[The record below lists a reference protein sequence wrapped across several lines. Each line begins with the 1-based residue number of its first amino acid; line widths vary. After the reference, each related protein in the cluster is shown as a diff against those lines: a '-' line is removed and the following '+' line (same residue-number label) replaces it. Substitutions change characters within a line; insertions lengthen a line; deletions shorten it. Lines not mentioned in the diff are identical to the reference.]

1 MRRLFNHRFFARERR
16 RYLPA
21 FLRPSHLRYRT
32 GTLIL
37 VLSLLLLGLM
47 YLMSTATRDSAWF
60 GSFYSLLL
68 VLNTLV
74 LLGLGALIALNIS
87 RLVFQV
93 RQRRPG
99 AKLTVRLMILF
110 VVLSIAPVGVVY
122 YFSLEF
128 LHRSIDSWF
137 NVDVESSLANALE
150 LSRTSLGLRRRE
162 LLAQTERLALDVAG
176 LDDDQIIPALDDA
189 RRLSGAAEISLI
201 GARGQIIGT
210 SSIDPGAAIQ
220 PNRPNDAVIAQAR
233 QSGDYIGLDTIA
245 DKGLHARVVVLVD
258 WRAAA
263 GGTRFDGRVAASEDR
278 LLQALFP
285 VTERMNDLAD
295 SVETS
300 FARYR
305 TLDYLRKQLKLSFTL
320 TLSIILLMILFMA
333 VYAALHSARRVV
345 APLRDLSKGT
355 KAVAGG
361 DYDTQLPGT
370 TDDEIGFLVASFNE
384 MTRAL
389 KQARDDNRA
398 SQQQVEAQRAYLATV
413 LRRLSAGVLALDS
426 GHRITTANHAAEEIL
441 DIDLDFRSG
450 VVLDTLAT
458 TRPALEP
465 LVRAIQDRIGSSMK
479 AMPARDWRVQVEVDT
494 PRGRRSLM
502 CSAAPLAG
510 GEGHV
515 IVLDDVTELM
525 QAQRNAAWSEV
536 ARRLAH
542 EIKNPLTP
550 IRLSAE
556 RLRLKYLPTVK
567 GAEAEQM
574 DRLTRTIVQ
583 QVDSLQ
589 AMINAFSDYARP
601 PAMRRTRVDLK
612 SLVLDI
618 VELYRAATPSIR
630 FETRLEPSPMTI
642 RADPDR
648 LRQLLHNLLKN
659 AVEACADSTANTNSG
674 EDRSRIAGDAD
685 DSGDAGAPPK
695 PPPKPKEGEVVIGTR
710 SDLEGGKLL
719 LSVQD
724 NGPGFPEE
732 LTTTAFEPY
741 ITSKSRGSGLGLAIV
756 KKIVEEH
763 TGEISVRNLER
774 GGALVEI
781 VLPQNSDPDPS
792 NGALGSDTGE
802 SSKPPGAKS

>member
-1 MRRLFNHRFFARERR
+1 MLRSFNHRFFGRERR
-16 RYLPA
+16 RRLPA

-32 GTLIL
+32 GTLI
-37 VLSLLLLGLM
+37 VILSLLLLGLM

-87 RLVFQV
+87 RLIFQV

-137 NVDVESSLANALE
+137 NVDVEGSLANALE

-201 GARGQIIGT
+201 GARGRIIGT

-355 KAVAGG
+355 KAVASG

-426 GHRITTANHAAEEIL
+426 EHRITTANHAAEEIL
-441 DIDLDFRSG
+441 DIDLDFRTG
-450 VVLDTLAT
+450 VVLDALAT

-479 AMPARDWRVQVEVDT
+479 AMPSRDWREQVEVDT
-494 PRGRRSLM
+494 PRGRRTLM

-601 PAMRRTRVDLK
+601 PAMRRARVDLK
-612 SLVLDI
+612 TLVLDI

-630 FETRLEPSPMTI
+630 FETRLELSPMAI

-659 AVEACADSTANTNSG
+659 AVEACAESAASNAG
-674 EDRSRIAGDAD
+674 EDRPATVAET
-685 DSGDAGAPPK
+685 GDAGATRG
-695 PPPKPKEGEVVIGTR
+695 PKEGEVVIGTR
-710 SDLEGGKLL
+710 SDLERGTFL

-724 NGPGFPEE
+724 NGPGFPEN

-763 TGEISVRNLER
+763 AGEITVRNPHR

-781 VLPQNSDPDPS
+781 VLPLNNDPDPP
-792 NGALGSDTGE
+792 NAALASRAGE
-802 SSKPPGAKS
+802 SSTPSGGKP

>member
-1 MRRLFNHRFFARERR
+1 MLSFFNHRFFSRARR
-16 RYLPA
+16 RWPPN
-21 FLRPSHLRYRT
+21 FLRPSRLRYRT
-32 GTLIL
+32 GTLIA
-37 VLSLLLLGLM
+37 VLSLVLLGLM

-60 GSFYSLLL
+60 GTFYSLLL
-68 VLNTLV
+68 GVNALA
-74 LLGLGALIALNIS
+74 LLALGALIALNLS
-87 RLVFQV
+87 RLFYQM

-110 VVLSIAPVGVVY
+110 VVLSITPVGVIY

-137 NVDVESSLANALE
+137 DVQVEGALADALE
-150 LSRTSLGLRRRE
+150 LSRASLGLRRRE

-176 LDDDQIIPALDDA
+176 LDDQQIIPALDDA

-210 SSIDPGAAIQ
+210 SSIDPRAAIQ

-263 GGTRFDGRVAASEDR
+263 GGTHIDGRVAASEDR

-285 VTERMNDLAD
+285 VTERMNDLAA
-295 SVETS
+295 SVETA

-305 TLDYLRKQLKLSFTL
+305 TLDYLRKPLKLSFTL

-355 KAVAGG
+355 KAVASG

-413 LRRLSAGVLALDS
+413 LRRLSAGVLALDAEF
-426 GHRITTANHAAEEIL
+426 RITTANHAAEEIL
-441 DIDLDFRSG
+441 DINLDSSAG

-465 LVRAIQDRIGSSMK
+465 LVRAIQDRIDSAK
-479 AMPARDWRVQVEVDT
+479 KTMPSRDWRVQVEVDT

-515 IVLDDVTELM
+515 IVLDDFTELM

-601 PAMRRTRVDLK
+601 PAMRRARVDLK
-612 SLVLDI
+612 TLVLDI
-618 VELYRAATPSIR
+618 VELYRAAAPSIR
-630 FETRLEPSPMTI
+630 FETRLELSLMTI

-659 AVEACADSTANTNSG
+659 AVEACGDSPAAGSGDKQKADSEQSDEGAAPA
-674 EDRSRIAGDAD
+674 SREAEI
-685 DSGDAGAPPK
+685 
-695 PPPKPKEGEVVIGTR
+695 VISTR
-710 SDLEGGKLL
+710 SDLERGVFF

-724 NGPGFPEE
+724 NGPGIPED
-732 LTTTAFEPY
+732 LTTTIFEPY
-741 ITSKSRGSGLGLAIV
+741 TTSKSRGSGLGLAIV

-763 TGEISVRNLER
+763 SGEITVRNLPR
-774 GGALVEI
+774 GGAQVEV
-781 VLPQNSDPDPS
+781 VLPLNIDPDPS
-792 NGALGSDTGE
+792 DTAPAAESAAE
-802 SSKPPGAKS
+802 SSPPSGAKP